1 MTPRLTATLRTRAAL
16 GLRPV
21 TAPVMV
27 FVPIGVAL
35 GPMGLGV
42 LSDDVLQHLDVVV
55 SIALATLGVFIGI
68 ATGRRTENF
77 GRLLAASTV
86 EAAITIVIVAAAIF
100 TLIGVWRLP
109 LLLPAGIAA
118 LALGICAAASAAPSA
133 DADDRSVRGIAA
145 RVADL
150 DDVLPIAL
158 GGVLLTLALPRE
170 GSVAWHSGI
179 GVAIGA
185 AIAAAGLLLI
195 RGTEDPAER
204 AVFVLGL
211 LTLLGGCA
219 AYLVL
224 SPLLTGMS
232 AGLVWA
238 IAPGQTDRVV
248 TRELDKVQHP
258 LVVLLLVI
266 GGASI
271 AGISLAGLWL
281 FAPYVVFR
289 LAGKLLGSWVASRIG
304 PALTGADLG
313 MHLIAPGVIGV
324 AFALNLHQAVGHPA
338 DVIVFAVCAGAIA
351 SELVAVIVTPVTLAA
366 AD

>member
-35 GPMGLGV
+35 GPMALGI
-42 LSDDVLQHLDVVV
+42 LSDAVLQHLDVVI

-68 ATGRRTENF
+68 ATGRRSQNF
-77 GRLLAASTV
+77 ARLLTASTV
-86 EAAITIVIVAAAIF
+86 EAATTIVVVSGSILI
-100 TLIGVWRLP
+100 LIGVWQLP

-118 LALGICAAASAAPSA
+118 LALGICASASAAPSV
-133 DADDRSVRGIAA
+133 DAGDHTPRGMAA

-158 GGVLLTLALPRE
+158 GGVLLVMAAPRE
-170 GSVAWHSGI
+170 GSIAWHAGV

-185 AIAAAGLLLI
+185 GIAAAGLLLI

-204 AVFVLGL
+204 AVFVLGQL
-211 LTLLGGCA
+211 ALLGGCA

-232 AGLVWA
+232 AGLFWA
-238 IAPGQTDRVV
+238 VAPGQTDRVV
-248 TRELDKVQHP
+248 ARELDKVQHP
-258 LVVLLLVI
+258 LIVLLLVI

-289 LAGKLLGSWVASRIG
+289 LAGKLLGSWVASKVSA
-304 PALTGADLG
+304 ALTGVDLG
-313 MHLIAPGVIGV
+313 MHLIAPGVIGI

-351 SELVAVIVTPVTLAA
+351 SELVAMIVTPVTAPVA
-366 AD
+366 E